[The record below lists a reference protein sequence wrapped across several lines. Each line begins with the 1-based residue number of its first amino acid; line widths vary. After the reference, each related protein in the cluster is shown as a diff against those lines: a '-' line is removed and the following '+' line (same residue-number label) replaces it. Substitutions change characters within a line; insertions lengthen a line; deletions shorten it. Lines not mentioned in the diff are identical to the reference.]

1 MADEG
6 DKETAPKSGVWDA
19 SLLPFDPREVVA
31 KNVSGSTAGAGSGDF
46 HVYRNQRRKELFR
59 IEKLEKQSV
68 DIEKDRKFE
77 EELVKKKEVEEE
89 KTRKR
94 AQKRK
99 KKRQRQMELKKQK
112 KGAAWKD
119 KPEGSEN
126 LHEHKESNL
135 SRSEDNTSGDV
146 K

>member
-6 DKETAPKSGVWDA
+6 EKETTAPKSGVWDA

-59 IEKLEKQSV
+59 IEKLEKQSA
-68 DIEKDRKFE
+68 DIEDDRKFE
-77 EELVKKKEVEEE
+77 EELMKKKEVEEE

-94 AQKRK
+94 YLFWRDRK
-99 KKRQRQMELKKQK
+99 AL
-112 KGAAWKD
+112 
-119 KPEGSEN
+119 
-126 LHEHKESNL
+126 
-135 SRSEDNTSGDV
+135 
-146 K
+146 